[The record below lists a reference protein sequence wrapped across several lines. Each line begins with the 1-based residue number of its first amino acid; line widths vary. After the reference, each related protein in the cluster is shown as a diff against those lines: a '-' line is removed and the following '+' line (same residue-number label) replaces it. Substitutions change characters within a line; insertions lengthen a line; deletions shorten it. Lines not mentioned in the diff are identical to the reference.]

1 MIKESSLKLYEV
13 ATVDT
18 RHIKYADGTDPDV
31 IAHLVGKY
39 PFETTVYQLVAA
51 SEPLTTYEELF
62 GDTINVDANYRRNL
76 AVGDLYLS
84 RSKTADS
91 ASLEHQS
98 VVDALRE
105 GKLDLLTN
113 KERLAIYGVG
123 ETVN

>member
-1 MIKESSLKLYEV
+1 MTPLKETFEI

-39 PFETTVYQLVAA
+39 PFETTVYRLVTV

-62 GDTINVDANYRRNL
+62 GDTINVNHDYRRDL

-84 RSKTADS
+84 RSKTQEA
-91 ASLEHQS
+91 AALEHDA
-98 VVDALRE
+98 VVTALQE